1 MYCRD
6 CGEKLT
12 LRFVENEGLVPF
24 CPACD
29 KFKFPFF
36 PVAVSMTV
44 VNRAEDRVLLAKHV
58 GDEKYKLFAGY
69 IKKGESVEKT
79 IPREMREETSLTAIK
94 WRYYGSRYHEAKDL
108 LMLNF
113 IVTADDNAEIKL
125 NEEIEEVKW
134 CTADEAR
141 ALIKKNSTA
150 EYFLN
155 GALNDMKKTMK

>member
-12 LRFVENEGLVPF
+12 LRFLENEGLVPY
-24 CPACD
+24 CPKCD

-44 VNRAEDRVLLAKHV
+44 VNRAEDKILLAKHV
-58 GDEKYKLFAGY
+58 GDEDYKLFAGY
-69 IKKGESVEKT
+69 IKKGENAEKA
-79 IPREMREETSLTAIK
+79 IPRELREETNLTAVK
-94 WRYYGSRYHEAKDL
+94 WRYFASRYHDERNV

-113 IVTADDNAEIKL
+113 IVTVNEGEIVRG
-125 NEEIEEVKW
+125 EEIEDARW
-134 CTADEAR
+134 CTPDEAK
-141 ALIKKNSTA
+141 ALIRKNSTA

-155 GALNDMKKTMK
+155 GALPELGKKR

>member
-12 LRFVENEGLVPF
+12 LRFMENEGLVPY
-24 CPACD
+24 CTKCD

-44 VNRAEDRVLLAKHV
+44 VNRAETKVLLAKHK
-58 GDEKYKLFAGY
+58 GDEDFKLFAGY
-69 IKKGESVEKT
+69 VKKGENVEKT
-79 IPREMREETSLTAIK
+79 IPRELREETKLNAIK
-94 WRYYGSRYHEAKDL
+94 WRYFASRFHDKKDI

-113 IVTADDNAEIKL
+113 IVTADEGETVL
-125 NEEIEEVKW
+125 NDELEEVRW
-134 CTADEAR
+134 CTPDEAR

-155 GALNDMKKTMK
+155 GALGELGKKK

>member
-12 LRFVENEGLVPF
+12 LRFMENEGLVPY
-24 CPACD
+24 CTKCD

-44 VNRAEDRVLLAKHV
+44 VNRAETKVLLAKHK
-58 GDEKYKLFAGY
+58 GDEDFKLFAGY
-69 IKKGESVEKT
+69 VKKGENVEKT
-79 IPREMREETSLTAIK
+79 IPRELREETKLNAIK
-94 WRYYGSRYHEAKDL
+94 WRYFASRFHDKKDI

-113 IVTADDNAEIKL
+113 IVTADEGETVL
-125 NEEIEEVKW
+125 NDELEEVRW
-134 CTADEAR
+134 CTPEEAR

-155 GALNDMKKTMK
+155 GALGELGKKK

>member
-12 LRFVENEGLVPF
+12 LRFMENEGLVPY
-24 CPACD
+24 CTKCD

-44 VNRAEDRVLLAKHV
+44 VNRAETKVLLAKHK
-58 GDEKYKLFAGY
+58 GDEDFKLFAGY
-69 IKKGESVEKT
+69 VKKGENVEKT
-79 IPREMREETSLTAIK
+79 IPRELREETKLNAIK
-94 WRYYGSRYHEAKDL
+94 WRYFASRFHDKNDV

-113 IVTADDNAEIKL
+113 IVTADEGEIVL
-125 NEEIEEVKW
+125 NEELEEVRW
-134 CTADEAR
+134 CTPDEAR
-141 ALIKKNSTA
+141 ALIRKNSTA

-155 GALNDMKKTMK
+155 GAIGELGRRK